1 MLAWGWRQGRIDLRR
16 TPGSLDGKFFVECG
30 DSFMG
35 EQISKLKKLFSV
47 CAVHYVPITYTSKV
61 VKVKKRGICTP
72 FGEPV
77 FLIGDPCV

>member
-16 TPGSLDGKFFVECG
+16 TPGSLDGKVFVECG

-47 CAVHYVPITYTSKV
+47 CAVHYVPIINTSKAV
-61 VKVKKRGICTP
+61 RVKNEGCALHLGTYISH
-72 FGEPV
+72 
-77 FLIGDPCV
+77 